1 MRDII
6 LKHGVGSTEFSKII
20 KEIEKVTSG
29 AKRKVC
35 MHCGAAQGKITLDK
49 PTTFKEKLKHRNGKE
64 TERKLN
70 PRDVREWLS
79 SIPVEH
85 LIFIGMDTQTDPNG
99 RC

>member
-20 KEIEKVTSG
+20 KEIEKVTG

-49 PTTFKEKLKHRNGKE
+49 PTTFKEKLKHREPARRLKE
-64 TERKLN
+64 NST
-70 PRDVREWLS
+70 REMLGSGLAVS
-79 SIPVEH
+79 S
-85 LIFIGMDTQTDPNG
+85 
-99 RC
+99 